1 MTVALLPSSCAGY
14 IANVDLETVAAALAP
29 RLVAYATGRTG
40 CRSEGEDIAQEAL
53 AALVLRWR
61 RFGSPES
68 PEAFVFAIARRRAA
82 RARVRRALTRPLDF
96 LLATRAAENGID
108 SYERRAEI
116 QMVVKTIKRLRSSD
130 REVLLLRA
138 AGELSLDEIATVTRS
153 SVAAVKM
160 RLHRARSRLTQL
172 LEEASHAR

>member
-1 MTVALLPSSCAGY
+1 MDCEDSVARPTLS
-14 IANVDLETVAAALAP
+14 P
-29 RLVAYATGRTG
+29 RGV
-40 CRSEGEDIAQEAL
+40 
-53 AALVLRWR
+53 
-61 RFGSPES
+61 
-68 PEAFVFAIARRRAA
+68 
-82 RARVRRALTRPLDF
+82 
-96 LLATRAAENGID
+96 
-108 SYERRAEI
+108 
-116 QMVVKTIKRLRSSD
+116 RLRMACAITWGDITSD